1 MQRSCRVAKLLPIGR
16 RVCKM
21 CFRGVTE
28 CLSQLTG
35 GGVDGAHHGNGEN
48 RQARRIEEARKAD
61 EALKAAQAEQAESAV
76 RVGQGP
82 ATD

>member
-1 MQRSCRVAKLLPIGR
+1 
-16 RVCKM
+16 M
-21 CFRGVTE
+21 CFRSVTE

-35 GGVDGAHHGNGEN
+35 GGVDGAHHGNGES
-48 RQARRIEEARKAD
+48 RKAD
-61 EALKAAQAEQAESAV
+61 EVLKAAQAEQAESAV